1 MSIYLDHSATT
12 PVDDRVLE
20 AMLPYFSQY
29 YGNPSSMHQWGQT
42 AEAAVER
49 ARRTIAGILNCR
61 PHEIIFT
68 SCGSESDNLAVR
80 GAAVAA
86 RHAGTGRHLITQP
99 LEHSAVGKT
108 CRQLE
113 TYFDFDC
120 TYLPV
125 DSQGQITPTV
135 LENAMRDDT
144 TVVSLMLANNEIGT
158 LLPIA
163 ELAAVAHERG
173 AVFHTDAVQAGGQVV
188 LDVQALGVDMLSLS
202 GHKFYGP
209 KGVGVLYVREGT
221 PLVPS
226 QSGGSH
232 EFGLR
237 SGTHN
242 VPLIVGIAKALEIAY
257 GEFETHI
264 AHYRAMRDRLIAGVL
279 EQIPD
284 VELTGDGQNRL
295 PSHASFV
302 FKYTDANTLLMQLD
316 MRGIAASSGSA
327 CKVGNPAPSA
337 VLQALGYDEAWT
349 LGGLRLTVGRQTT
362 TEDIDTVLEIL
373 PEAVKAVRQLWVT
386 A

>member
-20 AMLPYFSQY
+20 AMLPYFTQH
-29 YGNPSSMHQWGQT
+29 YGNPSSIHRWGQT

-49 ARRTIAGILNCR
+49 ARRRVAEILNCKPR
-61 PHEIIFT
+61 EIIFT
-68 SCGSESDNLAVR
+68 SCGSESDNLAIR

-86 RHAGTGRHLITQP
+86 RHTGKGNHLISQP

-113 TYFDFDC
+113 TYFGFDC

-125 DSQGQITPTV
+125 DSQGQIGLNT
-135 LENAMRDDT
+135 LSDALRDDT

-158 LLPIA
+158 ILPIA
-163 ELAAVAHERG
+163 DLAAAAHEHS
-173 AVFHTDAVQAGGQVV
+173 AIFHTDAVQAGGQ
-188 LDVQALGVDMLSLS
+188 LAIDVQRLGVDMLSLS

-209 KGVGVLYVREGT
+209 KGVGALYVREGT
-221 PLVPS
+221 PIIAT
-226 QSGGSH
+226 QAGGSH

-242 VPLIVGIAKALEIAY
+242 VPLIVGLATALEIAY
-257 GEFETHI
+257 TEFDAHTTH
-264 AHYRAMRDRLIAGVL
+264 YKTMRDRLIDGVL
-279 EQIPD
+279 ARIPD
-284 VELTGDGQNRL
+284 VELTGDRLNRL
-295 PSHASFV
+295 PTHASFV
-302 FKYTDANTLLMQLD
+302 FKHVDANMLLMQLD

-327 CKVGNPAPSA
+327 CKVGNPEPSSI
-337 VLQALGYDEAWT
+337 LMALGYDEAWT

-362 TEDIDTVLEIL
+362 VADIDTVLAVL
-373 PEAVKAVRQLWVT
+373 PEAVQAVRQLWVT

>member
-20 AMLPYFSQY
+20 AMLPYFTQH
-29 YGNPSSMHQWGQT
+29 YGNPSSIHRWGQT

-49 ARRTIAGILNCR
+49 ARRRVAELLNCKPR
-61 PHEIIFT
+61 EIIFT
-68 SCGSESDNLAVR
+68 SCGSESDNLAIR

-86 RHAGTGRHLITQP
+86 RHAGKGNHLISQP

-113 TYFDFDC
+113 TYFGFDC

-125 DSQGQITPTV
+125 DSQGQITPNT
-135 LENAMRDDT
+135 LSDALRDDT
-144 TVVSLMLANNEIGT
+144 IVVSLMLANNEIGT
-158 LLPIA
+158 ILPIA
-163 ELAAVAHERG
+163 DLAAVAHEHG
-173 AVFHTDAVQAGGQVV
+173 AVFHTDAVQAGGQLAV
-188 LDVQALGVDMLSLS
+188 DVQQLGVDMLSLS
-202 GHKFYGP
+202 SHKFYGP

-221 PLVPS
+221 PIIAT
-226 QSGGSH
+226 QAGGSH

-242 VPLIVGIAKALEIAY
+242 VPLIVGLATALEIACA
-257 GEFETHI
+257 EFDTHTT
-264 AHYRAMRDRLIAGVL
+264 HYKAMRDRLIDGVL
-279 EQIPD
+279 TQIPD
-284 VELTGDGQNRL
+284 VKLTGDRLNRL
-295 PSHASFV
+295 PTHASFV
-302 FKYTDANTLLMQLD
+302 FKHVDANMLLMQLD

-327 CKVGNPAPSA
+327 CKVGNPEPSSI
-337 VLQALGYDEAWT
+337 LMALGYDEAWT

-362 TEDIDTVLEIL
+362 AADIDTVLAVL
-373 PEAVKAVRQLWVT
+373 PEAVQAVRQLWVT

>member
-20 AMLPYFSQY
+20 AMLPYFSQH
-29 YGNPSSMHQWGQT
+29 YGNPSSIHQWGQM

-86 RHAGTGRHLITQP
+86 RHAGKGRHLITQP

-125 DSQGQITPTV
+125 DSQGQITPIV

-173 AVFHTDAVQAGGQVV
+173 AVFHTDAVQAGGQVA

-242 VPLIVGIAKALEIAY
+242 VPLIVGIAKALEIADA
-257 GEFETHI
+257 EFETHT
-264 AHYRAMRDRLIAGVL
+264 AHYRAMRDRLIEGVMAR
-279 EQIPD
+279 IPD
-284 VELTGDGQNRL
+284 VELTGDTQQRL

-302 FKYTDANTLLMQLD
+302 FKYTDANMLLMQLD

-337 VLQALGYDEAWT
+337 VLQALGYDESWT

-362 TEDIDTVLEIL
+362 AADIDTVLAVL